1 MHSYEPFFFF
11 IPQLVEFCRQ
21 HNFNSI
27 RSKLLSDLSK
37 AGRKVEVGGETTPI
51 VQGAKKTEIVDEEFR
66 RLCPSGVTLVRD
78 VETAKRVVDQLL
90 KLTNIIH
97 ACDTEAIDLDLSK
110 SVVGQGKV

>member
-1 MHSYEPFFFF
+1 M

-37 AGRKVEVGGETTPI
+37 AGKTVGVGVGVGDAATPI
-51 VQGAKKTEIVDEEFR
+51 VQDTKKTEIVDEEFR

-78 VETAKRVVDQLL
+78 VETAKRVVAQLL